1 MTLDAIRDFVIREF
15 LPGQDPA
22 TLGPEVPLI
31 SSGVIDSV
39 GTLKLVLFLEETYG
53 VEIDAADI
61 DAGRLDSLARIN
73 ALIESKR
80 AGALVGAG

>member
-1 MTLDAIRDFVIREF
+1 MIHDAIRDFVIREF

-22 TLGPEVPLI
+22 TLGADVPLI

-53 VEIDAADI
+53 VQIDAADI
-61 DAGRLDSLARIN
+61 DAGRLDSLATIG
-73 ALIESKR
+73 ALIETKR
-80 AGALVGAG
+80 DGAPAPAG

>member
-1 MTLDAIRDFVIREF
+1 MILDAIRDFVIREY

-22 TLGPEVPLI
+22 TLGADVPLI

-61 DAGRLDSLARIN
+61 DAGKLDSLASIN
-73 ALIESKR
+73 ALVEAKR
-80 AGALVGAG
+80 SGAPASAG

>member
-1 MTLDAIRDFVIREF
+1 MILDAIRDFVIREF
-15 LPGQDPA
+15 LPGQNPA
-22 TLGPEVPLI
+22 TLGADVPLI

-61 DAGRLDSLARIN
+61 DAGKLDCLASIR
-73 ALIESKR
+73 ALIETQR
-80 AGALVGAG
+80 AGARAPAG

>member
-1 MTLDAIRDFVIREF
+1 MIHDAIRDFVIREF

-22 TLGPEVPLI
+22 TLGADVPLI

-61 DAGRLDSLARIN
+61 DAGKLDTLASIS
-73 ALIESKR
+73 ALVETQR
-80 AGALVGAG
+80 AGAPARAG

>member
-1 MTLDAIRDFVIREF
+1 MILDAIRDFVIREY

-22 TLGPEVPLI
+22 TLGANVPLI

-61 DAGRLDSLARIN
+61 DAGKLDSLASIN
-73 ALIESKR
+73 ALVEAKR
-80 AGALVGAG
+80 SGAPASAG